1 MANPLNFTWPNLTK
15 VKSKVSVITNHFDVY
30 NYFALVLIA
39 DPYLDAH
46 KQLEIKRFLDAS
58 ADPRKQPPSK
68 SDRLGPEAQ
77 ESIRHLEE
85 LANEVNDTFKDVENK
100 VEQSKKNVLRNQKA
114 YRGLR

>member
-1 MANPLNFTWPNLTK
+1 MANPLSFTWPNLTK
-15 VKSKVSVITNHFDVY
+15 VKSKVSAILNHIDVY
-30 NYFALVLIA
+30 NYVALVLIA
-39 DPYLDAH
+39 DLSSDAH

-58 ADPRKQPPSK
+58 ADPNKQPPSK

-77 ESIRHLEE
+77 ESLRHLEE
-85 LANEVNDTFKDVENK
+85 LTNEVNDTFKNVENK